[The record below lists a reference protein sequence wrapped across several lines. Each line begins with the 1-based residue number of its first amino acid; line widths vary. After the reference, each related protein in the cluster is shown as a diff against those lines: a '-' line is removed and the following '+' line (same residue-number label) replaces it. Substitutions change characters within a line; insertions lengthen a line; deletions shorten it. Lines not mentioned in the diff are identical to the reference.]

1 MEKIINRLNALRK
14 IFARY
19 DSISCVYIFGSI
31 IKGNITKTSDIDF
44 AVLTKDGDKPDPGLL
59 AYEIEKTL
67 DFIAPVEVI
76 FLGFQNLL
84 LQFKVLKEG
93 KIVYEG
99 DKKTRVRFEIG
110 VMKEMAGQEQSFRF
124 MREFRIP
131 AIIKN
136 LKYES
141 TRYSR

>member
-1 MEKIINRLNALRK
+1 MEKIINRLNALRR
-14 IFARY
+14 IFAQY
-19 DSISCVYIFGSI
+19 DAIACVYIFGSI

-44 AVLTKDGDKPDPGLL
+44 AVLTKDGDKPDPGSL
-59 AYEIEKTL
+59 AYEIEKVL
-67 DFIAPVEVI
+67 DFIAPVELV
-76 FLGFQNLL
+76 FLDYQKLL

-99 DKKTRVRFEIG
+99 DKKARVRFEMRVI
-110 VMKEMAGQEQSFRF
+110 KEMAAQEQSFKV
-124 MREFRIP
+124 MKKFRIP

-141 TRYSR
+141 A